1 MGAYVVSQSHFK
13 ITVEDGTMIEVKI
26 DKAKKSTIGIVH
38 LLQLE
43 ELFYLQ
49 HYLVF

>member
-26 DKAKKSTIGIVH
+26 DKAKEYYWYCSSFPWHG
-38 LLQLE
+38 
-43 ELFYLQ
+43 
-49 HYLVF
+49 